1 MSRFDNGTAHR
12 HTIAQAFVF
21 LLLGVFA
28 VLSTLMVL
36 LSAQLYRDTVARTEE
51 HADRRILSSYVTNVV
66 RGSDE
71 AGMISVEQR
80 AGLDV
85 LAMRMEIEGSDYET
99 LVYCYDGALR
109 ELFVEAGEE
118 FEPDFGEIICDAQA
132 FVPEIHDGLLEI
144 GLVDANGCED
154 RVCIAL
160 RTGQEAE
167 DE

>member
-1 MSRFDNGTAHR
+1 MSRFENGVANR

-36 LSAQLYRDTVARTEE
+36 LSAQMYREAVARTEQHCE
-51 HADRRILSSYVTNVV
+51 RRILSSYVANVV

-71 AGMISVEQR
+71 ADMVSVEKR

-85 LAMRMEIEGSDYET
+85 LVLRTDIDGAGYET

-109 ELFVEAGEE
+109 ELFAEATDE
-118 FEPDFGEIICDAQA
+118 FDPDYGEIICDAQA
-132 FVPEIHDGLLEI
+132 FVPEISNELLRI
-144 GLVDANGCED
+144 GLVDANGSESE
-154 RVCIAL
+154 VCIAL
-160 RTGQEAE
+160 RTGQEAANE
-167 DE
+167 